1 MSFPL
6 GIEASAGL
14 PQPEGPQVYTV
25 AGLAALWGVSDQF
38 IYDEIRRGRLK
49 AMRFGGKLLR
59 IRREAVEEYEE
70 QASLAALDNPP
81 TAQAAGSEVFPP
93 QPSYRTAEEAAHDM
107 RLERR
112 TRSLNW

>member
-1 MSFPL
+1 MSPPPEL
-6 GIEASAGL
+6 SEAYA
-14 PQPEGPQVYTV
+14 PVYTA

-59 IRREAVEEYEE
+59 VRREAVEEYEQ
-70 QASLAALDNPP
+70 QASLAAI
-81 TAQAAGSEVFPP
+81 
-93 QPSYRTAEEAAHDM
+93 EAAPEPTMTGPCPCPPPSLSSVGAAAAHSI

-112 TRSLNW
+112 TRPGQQA